1 MALARGG
8 RLPVGQAGVFR
19 GGEASGDAELC
30 FVAFDLLLRDGAAL
44 AGLPLRER
52 RRQLAEV
59 VVASPGQLE
68 VSGAKEVAGEA
79 DVMAALDAAEDRGEE
94 GIMLK
99 VRERGG
105 ERRETER
112 EGGRERERER
122 REGGRIRGR
131 EDQREEGSEGGRE
144 GETGASCSRPAPEHL
159 SSESSM

>member
-68 VSGAKEVAGEA
+68 VSGAAEVSGEA
-79 DVMAALDAAEDRGEE
+79 AVLAALDSADDPVALGCSHWLAGEE
-94 GIMLK
+94 VKPL
-99 VRERGG
+99 
-105 ERRETER
+105 
-112 EGGRERERER
+112 
-122 REGGRIRGR
+122 
-131 EDQREEGSEGGRE
+131 
-144 GETGASCSRPAPEHL
+144 
-159 SSESSM
+159 

>member
-99 VRERGG
+99 VSERGG
-105 ERRETER
+105 TER
-112 EGGRERERER
+112 DGEGGRK
-122 REGGRIRGR
+122 GGR
-131 EDQREEGSEGGRE
+131 EDERG
-144 GETGASCSRPAPEHL
+144 
-159 SSESSM
+159 